1 MRGPPLSSIRTAELQ
16 GEQPLVPR
24 VRRAHHHGL
33 SPNPPRRMNCRE
45 FRRKHDAYVDDT
57 LSGVDIEAMG
67 RHLRLC
73 ADCAALDT
81 RIRRSLLLAHNLPS
95 IQPSVA
101 FTERLQ
107 MRLAHER
114 ALKARQRNTAGTMM
128 GLMTRH
134 RSPFSTGTY
143 VALAAGI
150 ALAAGLTMSVTLA
163 SDADRTIRLAPV
175 VASAPEPEPSPFAT
189 PAMVASMPAG
199 MPIWPAVYVAQ
210 RAPWHLASDV
220 TGR

>member
-1 MRGPPLSSIRTAELQ
+1 
-16 GEQPLVPR
+16 
-24 VRRAHHHGL
+24 
-33 SPNPPRRMNCRE
+33 MNCRE

-57 LSGVDIEAMG
+57 LSGVEMEAMA
-67 RHLRLC
+67 RHRRLC
-73 ADCAALDT
+73 AQCASLDT
-81 RIRRSLLLAHNLPS
+81 RIRRSLLLVHNLPA
-95 IQPSVA
+95 IQPSA
-101 FTERLQ
+101 TFSERLQ

-114 ALKARQRNTAGTMM
+114 ALKSARQADGAGTMM

-143 VALAAGI
+143 VALAAGV
-150 ALAAGLTMSVTLA
+150 AMAAGLMSATFA
-163 SDADRTIRLAPV
+163 PDADQPIRLAPV
-175 VASAPEPEPSPFAT
+175 VASAPEPAPSLLAT

>member
-1 MRGPPLSSIRTAELQ
+1 
-16 GEQPLVPR
+16 
-24 VRRAHHHGL
+24 
-33 SPNPPRRMNCRE
+33 MNCRE
-45 FRRKHDAYVDDT
+45 FQRKHDAYVDDT

-73 ADCAALDT
+73 AQCAALDT
-81 RIRRSLLLAHNLPS
+81 RIRRSLLLAHNLPT
-95 IQPSVA
+95 IEPSAA

-114 ALKARQRNTAGTMM
+114 ALKAARQQDDGGTMM
-128 GLMTRH
+128 GMMTRH

-150 ALAAGLTMSVTLA
+150 TMAAGLAMAVTLA
-163 SDADRTIRLAPV
+163 DDADPTIRLAPV
-175 VASAPEPEPSPFAT
+175 VASAPEPEPSLLAT

-210 RAPWHLASDV
+210 RAPLHLASDV

>member
-1 MRGPPLSSIRTAELQ
+1 
-16 GEQPLVPR
+16 
-24 VRRAHHHGL
+24 
-33 SPNPPRRMNCRE
+33 MNCRE

-57 LSGVDIEAMG
+57 LSGIDIEAMG

-73 ADCAALDT
+73 ARCAALDT

-95 IQPSVA
+95 IKPSAA
-101 FTERLQ
+101 FAERLQ
-107 MRLAHER
+107 LRLAHER
-114 ALKARQRNTAGTMM
+114 ALKSAREGDDAGTMM

-134 RSPFSTGTY
+134 WSPLSTGTY

-150 ALAAGLTMSVTLA
+150 AMAAGLTMSVTLA
-163 SDADRTIRLAPV
+163 GDRDRPIRLAPV
-175 VASAPEPEPSPFAT
+175 VASEPEPEPSPFAT

>member
-1 MRGPPLSSIRTAELQ
+1 
-16 GEQPLVPR
+16 
-24 VRRAHHHGL
+24 
-33 SPNPPRRMNCRE
+33 MNCRE

-73 ADCAALDT
+73 AHCAALDT

-107 MRLAHER
+107 LRLAHER
-114 ALKARQRNTAGTMM
+114 ALKARQRASAGAMM

-134 RSPFSTGTY
+134 GSPFSTGTY

-150 ALAAGLTMSVTLA
+150 ALAAGLTISVTLA
-163 SDADRTIRLAPV
+163 GDADRTIRLAPV

-189 PAMVASMPAG
+189 PAMVASMSAG

-220 TGR
+220 RGR